1 MFRARHRSS
10 LIFTT
15 LLDAE
20 ERADSQETLRSEIY
34 TLIYFMYLFITS

>member
-10 LIFTT
+10 LKVTT

-20 ERADSQETLRSEIY
+20 ERADSQATLRSEIY
-34 TLIYFMYLFITS
+34 TLFYFTYLFITS